1 MSDKWKLSKRQARK
15 VCKRGIATAK
25 KRRSKERKTLRRA
38 R

>member
-1 MSDKWKLSKRQARK
+1 MTKWKLSKGHAKK
-15 VCKRGIATAK
+15 VRKRGIATAK